1 MNFATLST
9 PFSRFIPAEFGADP
23 TKVQIY
29 DLEDGHNLY
38 APKLKICQ
46 MVEAEHIPYTCICYN
61 FFMKILL
68 PSLVQPG
75 LNALPSDKVTIFG
88 DGNKKGVFVKEND
101 VAAFTISTVDKPRT
115 LNKLL
120 YLRPS
125 KNICSLNE
133 LVEMW
138 ETKIGKKLEKSHIS
152 EEELIKKIEAA
163 SFAMASTSQKEIISG
178 CFSREKNS
186 KDETSSKDSQ
196 GEQKAASKSFVCLD
210 DKAAATE
217 NKNSKD
223 ETSSKDSQG
232 GQRATSGSAPGFPPN
247 PFDFSAM
254 SGLLNNL
261 EKIGHDPSIKKLAEQ
276 IAKDPSFNQ
285 MAGQLQ
291 KTFHGATQDSIPSF
305 DN

>member
-1 MNFATLST
+1 
-9 PFSRFIPAEFGADP
+9 
-23 TKVQIY
+23 
-29 DLEDGHNLY
+29 
-38 APKLKICQ
+38 

-152 EEELIKKIEAA
+152 EEELIKKIEESKSESESESESESAA
-163 SFAMASTSQKEIISG
+163 SFAMASTSQKEIISDG
-178 CFSREKNS
+178 
-186 KDETSSKDSQ
+186 
-196 GEQKAASKSFVCLD
+196 KAALAEKKIPKMKHLR
-210 DKAAATE
+210 KIHRE
-217 NKNSKD
+217 NKKL
-223 ETSSKDSQG
+223 
-232 GQRATSGSAPGFPPN
+232 
-247 PFDFSAM
+247 
-254 SGLLNNL
+254 LLNL
-261 EKIGHDPSIKKLAEQ
+261 L
-276 IAKDPSFNQ
+276 FV
-285 MAGQLQ
+285 
-291 KTFHGATQDSIPSF
+291 
-305 DN
+305 